1 VATVTRG
8 ARKRKAPLRF
18 EQFYAIR
25 RFQPTLS
32 FTPDGRKLLFS
43 TDISGQFNLWRLPVR
58 GGWPEQ
64 LTTFQEQSVRAV
76 SISPD
81 GRQIVLA
88 ADRRGDEFH
97 QILALSARGGWPEPW
112 TDAPEVQHYL
122 GGDAWSPDGRWLAYA
137 ANAETPTNQEVWVR
151 EVETGEVRK
160 AFGGDGV
167 AFHAG
172 WSPDGSQLLALD
184 FRSNTDTSVFLV
196 EGESSREL
204 TPHEDEARF
213 LPGPWAPDGS
223 GFYLVTDEGREY
235 LGLAFFR
242 LADGGYEWV
251 EAPDRD
257 IEEVALSEDGRVLAW
272 MVNES
277 GWSRLRLRD
286 LETGED
292 LPEPRLPEGTGP
304 FIGQTSLCVSRD
316 GRHAAVIWAAPQRPS
331 EIFVIETATG
341 RVRRVTN
348 NMLGGFRERDLAT
361 SELVSFPTW
370 DGRDIGAWLYRPKR
384 RGRLPV
390 VLSIHGGP
398 ETQERPWYQPFYQ
411 YLVSRGIAVLVPNI
425 RGSTGYGRTFQT
437 LIHRDWGGGD
447 LKDFEHAALWL
458 REQDWVDA
466 DRIGVYGGSY
476 GGFATLSC
484 VTRLPEYWAAAVDVV
499 GPSNLVTFAK
509 AVPPTWR
516 RFMDKWVGNPDTD
529 ADFLMERSP
538 ITYVEN
544 VRAPLLVL
552 QGANDPRVVKGES
565 DQMVERLRELGREVE
580 YVVFEDE
587 GHGFTKRENQQ
598 RAYRITV
605 DWFEQHLLR

>member
-1 VATVTRG
+1 VATKAKPATR
-8 ARKRKAPLRF
+8 RKAPPRF

-25 RFQPTLS
+25 RFQPTLA

-43 TDISGQFNLWRLPVR
+43 TDISGQFNLWRVAVR

-76 SISPD
+76 TVSPD

-88 ADRRGDEFH
+88 ADRHGDEFH
-97 QILALSARGGWPEPW
+97 QILALPARGGWPEAW

-122 GGDAWSPDGRWLAYA
+122 DGRAWSPDGRQLAYA
-137 ANAETPTNQEVWVR
+137 ANAETPTNQEIWVR
-151 EVETGEVRK
+151 DVETGDVRK
-160 AFGGDGV
+160 AFGGDRV

-196 EGESSREL
+196 EGDSSREL
-204 TPHEDEARF
+204 TPHEGEARF
-213 LPGPWAPDGS
+213 LPGAWAADGS
-223 GFYLVTDEGREY
+223 GFFLVTDEGREH
-235 LGLAFFR
+235 LGLAFYR
-242 LADGGYEWV
+242 LADDRYEWV
-251 EAPDRD
+251 ETPDAD
-257 IEEVALSEDGRVLAW
+257 IEETVLSEDGRVLAW
-272 MVNES
+272 VVNDG
-277 GWSRLRLRD
+277 GWSRVRLRD

-292 LPEPRLPEGTGP
+292 LPEPRLPAGTGP
-304 FIGQTSLCVSRD
+304 YIGITSVCVSRD
-316 GRHAAVIWAAPQRPS
+316 GRHAALHWTAPQRPA
-331 EIFVIETATG
+331 ELYVIETATG
-341 RVRRVTN
+341 RVRRVTD
-348 NMLGGFRERDLAT
+348 NMLGGLRERELAS

-384 RGRLPV
+384 RRRVPV

-411 YLVSRGIAVLVPNI
+411 YLVSRGIAVLAPNI

-447 LKDFEHAALWL
+447 LQDFDHAARWL
-458 REQDWVDA
+458 REQDWVDV

-476 GGFATLSC
+476 GGFATLTC
-484 VTRLPEYWAAAVDVV
+484 VTRLPDYWAAAVDVV
-499 GPSNLVTFAK
+499 GPSNLVTFSK

-516 RFMDKWVGNPDTD
+516 RFMDKWVGNPETE

-544 VRAPLLVL
+544 VRAPLLVI

-565 DQMVERLRELGREVE
+565 DQMVERLRELGREVD
-580 YVVFEDE
+580 YVVFDDE
-587 GHGFTKRENQQ
+587 GHGFTKRRNQQ
-598 RAYRITV
+598 RAYRLAA
-605 DWFEQHLLR
+605 DWFERHLG